1 MVKISLT
8 NNFNDEIIK
17 LWKEA
22 FGDSI
27 EDIRFFIDNCKNMS
41 CLTLHNDG
49 ELCSMLFLV
58 DAVALN
64 KKYKYIYAACTFEKY
79 KKLGYMSRLLEFS
92 QNDIGNLLLIP
103 ADDKLVD
110 FYSKRGF
117 NHKIDINGIIF
128 NECDEIKDYLFEG
141 CRLKEPFALAFM
153 GE

>member
-1 MVKISLT
+1 
-8 NNFNDEIIK
+8 
-17 LWKEA
+17 
-22 FGDSI
+22 
-27 EDIRFFIDNCKNMS
+27 
-41 CLTLHNDG
+41 
-49 ELCSMLFLV
+49 
-58 DAVALN
+58 
-64 KKYKYIYAACTFEKY
+64 
-79 KKLGYMSRLLEFS
+79 MSRLLEFS

-128 NECDEIKDYLFEG
+128 NECDEIKEYLFEG